1 MLLADDNP
9 FNRKAVAA
17 YLKHAGATVIEAA
30 HGRAALEQLQ
40 EPGVW
45 DAVLMDINMPGMDG
59 LETTRAIRASA
70 MPCSHVPILALTAH
84 SDQAT
89 VQAAQAAGM
98 NGYISKPVEAGALYR
113 TLSDFFSGA
122 TAVTPTHAGGAAPRS
137 GP

>member
-30 HGRAALEQLQ
+30 HGRAALEHLQ

-59 LETTRAIRASA
+59 LG
-70 MPCSHVPILALTAH
+70 
-84 SDQAT
+84 D
-89 VQAAQAAGM
+89 
-98 NGYISKPVEAGALYR
+98 
-113 TLSDFFSGA
+113 
-122 TAVTPTHAGGAAPRS
+122 HAGHPRQRHALQPAFRS
-137 GP
+137 WR